1 MADGDVVLFNRQPS
15 LHKLSIMSHHAR
27 VMPWRTFR
35 FNECVCAPYNADFDG
50 DEMNMHL
57 PQTEEA
63 RAEAR
68 RFMAVSA
75 NQLTPRNG
83 QPLVAATQDFVTGAY
98 LLTQRDVFFGRE
110 AFMPAVG
117 YLATRPSASSCRRR
131 RSSSRSLW
139 TGKQV
144 ISLLVLPARARR
156 RRRRRRRA
164 SDEGGGGGGDGVR
177 VNLTLKEKNY
187 TAASSQCERDGSVA
201 SATELRSSGTL
212 RRRRSA
218 TARSAGSSTCCC
230 ATTARPRP
238 RAA

>member
-1 MADGDVVLFNRQPS
+1 
-15 LHKLSIMSHHAR
+15 MSHHVK

-63 RAEAR
+63 RGGRDAHGRLGEPAH
-68 RFMAVSA
+68 AA
-75 NQLTPRNG
+75 HG

-98 LLTQRDVFFGRE
+98 LLTQRDVFGRE
-110 AFMPAVG
+110 AFCRLCG
-117 YLATRPSASSCRRR
+117 YLGGGR
-131 RSSSRSLW
+131 
-139 TGKQV
+139 V
-144 ISLLVLPARARR
+144 ELPPGDPQAVRALDGQAGDLGARAAARARR
-156 RRRRRRRA
+156 GA
-164 SDEGGGGGGDGVR
+164 AGGGGGGDEGGGGGDGVR
-177 VNLTLKEKNY
+177 VNLTLRRRT
-187 TAASSQCERDGSVA
+187 TAASSCAARAVRGFRNRSC
-201 SATELRSSGTL
+201 SAGTL